1 MKEKNFEIFG
11 KFKAKGEEK
20 KFTKQLTALNE
31 NRAAE
36 KVMNLM
42 GSKHGLKRRHIIIN
56 EIKEV
61 KEWAKK
67 LWKKQNHQ

>member
-1 MKEKNFEIFG
+1 MAEKNYEIQG
-11 KFKAKGEEK
+11 TIKIKEAEK
-20 KFTKQLTALNE
+20 KFSKLLSAINE

-42 GSKHGLKRRHIIIN
+42 GSKHGLKRRNIIIN

-61 KEWAKK
+61 KE
-67 LWKKQNHQ
+67 